1 LGVIFRQSIQNTII
15 SYIGVALGF
24 VITIWMYPNI
34 LTPEQYGLTR
44 VLLSLAMVSTQ
55 LGSLGI
61 KNTIIRFF
69 PFFRDEEEN
78 HHGFLFLALI
88 VPLTGFLLL
97 GLGLYVFRPQIT
109 QYFVERS
116 ELLVDYYWFILPLAF
131 SILFF
136 HVITKF
142 VQALYDTVLSSF
154 LMDVAV
160 RVLTALLLI
169 IYLMGWVTFY
179 QFVILFVLN
188 YGIVLLIL
196 FVYMLWTSSAS
207 LIPDFDFLDR
217 SLIQKMMNYSLFSF
231 FGGIASIIVSNI
243 DIIMLSSLAGLDD
256 TGIYAIAFYIG
267 SAITITRQSIYKISS
282 PVIADAFKE
291 QNFDLIEQIYKRSS
305 LNQVLAGGLLFCGV
319 IASLYNLMDILPKE
333 YSGGAMVIV
342 IIGLANMFDMVTGIN
357 GAIILNS
364 KHYRFDLYS
373 TVLLIIITVILN
385 YLLIP
390 IYGIVGAAIGTG
402 TAIIIYNTLKL
413 FYVWLRFS
421 MQPFQWKMLLIVFI
435 GILSLIIAYIIP
447 HPANNYLDILL
458 RSVVVTLTYVLP
470 LWAMNISEE
479 LNQLIGGI
487 VSQAKALISQKN

>member
-1 LGVIFRQSIQNTII
+1 
-15 SYIGVALGF
+15 
-24 VITIWMYPNI
+24 
-34 LTPEQYGLTR
+34 
-44 VLLSLAMVSTQ
+44 
-55 LGSLGI
+55 
-61 KNTIIRFF
+61 
-69 PFFRDEEEN
+69 
-78 HHGFLFLALI
+78 
-88 VPLTGFLLL
+88 
-97 GLGLYVFRPQIT
+97 
-109 QYFVERS
+109 
-116 ELLVDYYWFILPLAF
+116 
-131 SILFF
+131 
-136 HVITKF
+136 
-142 VQALYDTVLSSF
+142 
-154 LMDVAV
+154 
-160 RVLTALLLI
+160 
-169 IYLMGWVTFY
+169 
-179 QFVILFVLN
+179 
-188 YGIVLLIL
+188 
-196 FVYMLWTSSAS
+196 
-207 LIPDFDFLDR
+207 
-217 SLIQKMMNYSLFSF
+217 MMNYSLFSF

-291 QNFDLIEQIYKRSS
+291 RNFDLIEQIYKRSS

-333 YSGGAMVIV
+333 YSGGAMVII

-364 KHYRFDLYS
+364 KHYRFDFYS

-402 TAIIIYNTLKL
+402 TAIIMYNTLKL

-421 MQPFQWKMLLIVFI
+421 MQPFQWKMLLIVFV

-458 RSVVVTLTYVLP
+458 RSVVVTITYVLP
-470 LWAMNISEE
+470 LWAMNISDE
-479 LNQLIGGI
+479 LNQLIEGMLNQ
-487 VSQAKALISQKN
+487 VKALISQKN